1 MTGATYAPK
10 TTAKRTLLSV
20 CVVAIQGMTR
30 VVNTAVP
37 TVSVDVTLWL
47 ASDQILTTVLP
58 ALSAYSRATCAEP
71 ETAAEAGIRQI
82 ATCVA
87 VVATL
92 VGPVCRT
99 PLKYQL
105 RRSTVPPVITVP
117 KWMRFAV

>member
-1 MTGATYAPK
+1 MPGATYAPK
-10 TTAKRTLLSV
+10 TTAKRSLLSV

-30 VVNTAVP
+30 VVITAVP

-71 ETAAEAGIRQI
+71 ETAVVVGFWLFVL
-82 ATCVA
+82 CVA

-92 VGPVCRT
+92 VGFVCC
-99 PLKYQL
+99 LL
-105 RRSTVPPVITVP
+105 LL
-117 KWMRFAV
+117 